1 MSQYMFM
8 CQKEDP
14 LQIQPRYGLTK
25 NGGCILANNSSN
37 IPQKELKDV
46 LQALRDLDVNY
57 KNGLIDLEVGLEA
70 ILCNY
75 CS

>member
-1 MSQYMFM
+1 M
-8 CQKEDP
+8 
-14 LQIQPRYGLTK
+14 IV
-25 NGGCILANNSSN
+25 ILVNKYKAQAKYFSE
-37 IPQKELKDV
+37 KELKEV

-57 KNGLIDLEVGLEA
+57 KNGLIDLQVGLEA